1 MSHPEVDLLTSTQ
14 VADMFSVTRKTVG
27 IWARS
32 GALRPSW
39 KSPGPVGAY
48 LFDRATVEA
57 ALAAR
62 MDVEAYLDST
72 ANVSPMPAVTRRKRQ
87 RRRAS

>member
-1 MSHPEVDLLTSTQ
+1 MSHPEVALLTSAQ
-14 VADMFSVTRKTVG
+14 VAVMFGVTRKTVG

-48 LFDRATVEA
+48 LFDRATVERV
-57 ALAAR
+57 LAERSGRTQA
-62 MDVEAYLDST
+62 
-72 ANVSPMPAVTRRKRQ
+72 P
-87 RRRAS
+87 